1 MKASENSPTL
11 GIISRSSKDA
21 VLAEILELREA
32 ENPNG
37 EAVDISGWPNGC
49 DTYCRSKAPKKQKN
63 NTQMFIVYGKYKNCT
78 SKNLFGLLPKGSS
91 FLKKW
96 MFKSMN
102 LNSIIWSQ
110 SYNWGGMCKITN
122 EHPCHPKKVRQWC
135 QNKTKTSY
143 PHPPRKTNI
152 KTP

>member
-21 VLAEILELREA
+21 VLAEILELPEA
-32 ENPNG
+32 EKPNG
-37 EAVDISGWPNGC
+37 EAVEISGWPNGC
-49 DTYCRSKAPKKQKN
+49 DTYCRSKAPKKK
-63 NTQMFIVYGKYKNCT
+63 TILKCSLFMESIRIAHLK
-78 SKNLFGLLPKGSS
+78 SLFGVLSKGSS

-96 MFKSMN
+96 MFKSMK

-110 SYNWGGMCKITN
+110 SYNWGSMYVQDYEWTSLS
-122 EHPCHPKKVRQWC
+122 PKKVRQWC

-143 PHPPRKTNI
+143 PPKKN
-152 KTP
+152 